1 MTAPLALCVRHSR
14 PTEPSVAESVALRV
28 PSDVNHVE
36 AVVELISRH
45 CFSGLCPSS
54 HAVFRLRVALS
65 EALANAIR
73 CGNRDD
79 PAKGVTVSA
88 ELLPDLIRLSV
99 ADEGD
104 GFDPETV
111 LPPTDLDAVDR
122 DTGRGLV
129 IIRHMALQV
138 EFNERG
144 NIIWMTLPRC

>member
-14 PTEPSVAESVALRV
+14 PGAQSVPESVALRV

-36 AVVELISRH
+36 AVVELMIRH
-45 CFSGLCPSS
+45 CFAGQSPSTR
-54 HAVFRLRVALS
+54 AVFRLRVALA
-65 EALANAIR
+65 EALANAI
-73 CGNRDD
+73 CSGNRQD

-104 GFDPETV
+104 GFDPATV
-111 LPPTDLDAVDR
+111 LSPTDQDALER
-122 DTGRGLV
+122 ECGRGLF
-129 IIRHMALQV
+129 IIRNMALQV